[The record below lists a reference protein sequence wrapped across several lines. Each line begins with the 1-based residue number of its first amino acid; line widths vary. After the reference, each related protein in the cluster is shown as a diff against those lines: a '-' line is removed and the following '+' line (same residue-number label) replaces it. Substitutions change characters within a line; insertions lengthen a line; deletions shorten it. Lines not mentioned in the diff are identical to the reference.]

1 MDIKTVIVLGA
12 NGTMGRNVSAIFA
25 LFGAT
30 KVYLVCRTKEK
41 AEKAEKA
48 VIQAFQSVKAESI
61 RNKLIPATYDE
72 LKKCISDSDLIF
84 ESLSEDF

>member
-41 AEKAEKA
+41 AEKA

-61 RNKLIPATYDE
+61 RNKLISATYDE